1 MVKKSVLKRPAAEE
15 AELKAVLRVQQKK
28 DETTLADVTARMKRR
43 NLEMAGHLKSIGVE
57 LPAYYAD
64 VPAKKRGIR

>member
-1 MVKKSVLKRPAAEE
+1 MVLKRGAAEE
-15 AELKAVLRVQQKK
+15 AALKALLRVQKKK
-28 DETTLADVTARMKRR
+28 DETTLADVTARMRQR

-64 VPAKKRGIR
+64 VPATKKRGVR